1 MGVLLLVFWYSGY
14 SGERAERAGAGVLLL
29 VFCHHYS
36 SGYSVETGL
45 RLVPVGVC
53 YPASEKPWVFCHPYS
68 GQLVYS

>member
-45 RLVPVGVC
+45 RLVMMGVLL
-53 YPASEKPWVFCHPYS
+53 SS
-68 GQLVYS
+68 D